1 MSKARLV
8 SFKLYPRAYPMSTSP
23 TVSKHKRK
31 QWRKGFLKKDKADKA
46 DKADEADKG
55 KASTTFRKN
64 CGVLPK
70 DKGQEKADKADDCH
84 TSSSS
89 SNEPWGASYYYYLKQ
104 RAAEKGTKRYE
115 GVTLD
120 GREEALE
127 FPYFFRH

>member
-1 MSKARLV
+1 
-8 SFKLYPRAYPMSTSP
+8 MSTSP
-23 TVSKHKRK
+23 TVSKHKRTQWRTVLLK
-31 QWRKGFLKKDKADKA
+31 NDKADNKRTQWRKGFLKKDKADKA

-55 KASTTFRKN
+55 K
-64 CGVLPK
+64 
-70 DKGQEKADKADDCH
+70 DKGQEKAEKADDCH

-89 SNEPWGASYYYYLKQ
+89 SNEPW

-127 FPYFFRH
+127 FPYCLD

>member
-1 MSKARLV
+1 
-8 SFKLYPRAYPMSTSP
+8 MSTSP

-31 QWRKGFLKKDKADKA
+31 QWRKGFLKKNKADKA

-55 KASTTFRKN
+55 K
-64 CGVLPK
+64 
-70 DKGQEKADKADDCH
+70 DKGQEKAADDCH

-89 SNEPWGASYYYYLKQ
+89 SNEPW

-127 FPYFFRH
+127 FPYCLD